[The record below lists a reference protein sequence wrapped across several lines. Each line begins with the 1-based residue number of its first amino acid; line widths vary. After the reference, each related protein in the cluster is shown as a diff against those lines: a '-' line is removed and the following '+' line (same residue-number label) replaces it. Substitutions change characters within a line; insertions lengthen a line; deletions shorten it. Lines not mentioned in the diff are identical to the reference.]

1 MCISSL
7 NRILKCVQFVS
18 GTPGLVFFS
27 LSTLPPAEVAWT
39 VTGTAGKLET
49 WWSNT
54 LLVWCASH
62 WQTSQGGEKAG
73 ACEGWGCLGSTEPQ
87 ARSGSGGRNTCLVST
102 MLREDMHPFQLL
114 VHHLLCTPYL
124 LCATQYTATRTT
136 DMVSPQGGCSLTK
149 KSDIK

>member
-1 MCISSL
+1 MY
-7 NRILKCVQFVS
+7 
-18 GTPGLVFFS
+18 FFS
-27 LSTLPPAEVAWT
+27 QQNFKMCPVCLRNSWPRVFQPFHPSACRGGMNGYRHRWQVRNMVEQHTVGVVRLSLADES
-39 VTGTAGKLET
+39 GR
-49 WWSNT
+49 
-54 LLVWCASH
+54 
-62 WQTSQGGEKAG
+62 GES
-73 ACEGWGCLGSTEPQ
+73 GCLRGMGMPGKHRTTGQ
-87 ARSGSGGRNTCLVST
+87 SGSGGRNTCLVST